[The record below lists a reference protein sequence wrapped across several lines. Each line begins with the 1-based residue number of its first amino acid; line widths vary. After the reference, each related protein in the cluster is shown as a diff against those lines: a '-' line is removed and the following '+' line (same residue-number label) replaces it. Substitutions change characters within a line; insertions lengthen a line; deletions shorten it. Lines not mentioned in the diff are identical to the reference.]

1 MQGSR
6 GWGWQGL
13 PGMEASQG
21 LGLKENRSTPG
32 AAQEVHPHCVG
43 AQGRCPELSHPA
55 VPQAGRVCWACTR
68 LCLSAQNI
76 LGLQGIP
83 RQFFL
88 QVYETLRRIGEARS
102 APSLHPHCFRALL
115 LHRTPLVT
123 PWAVSQSVPSAV
135 T

>member
-1 MQGSR
+1 M
-6 GWGWQGL
+6 GL
-13 PGMEASQG
+13 AGAAWDGG
-21 LGLKENRSTPG
+21 LSGPG
-32 AAQEVHPHCVG
+32 AEREPEHPWGSPGGPSSLRVG